1 MSNLQQNIWIM
12 EHFYSMCYL
21 KFVTYLSSNKFLFQ
35 IDRFTLTH
43 RLARTVF
50 IDVYKV
56 LKSAI
61 STLLCFAG
69 ASLPATC
76 ILMLQT

>member
-1 MSNLQQNIWIM
+1 M
-12 EHFYSMCYL
+12 
-21 KFVTYLSSNKFLFQ
+21 KFHNRHHTN
-35 IDRFTLTH
+35 
-43 RLARTVF
+43 
-50 IDVYKV
+50 VYKV

-76 ILMLQT
+76 TYLCYKPDSNYLGGMTNNQTNSNNENVLMIDVKPATANGNSLII